1 MPFAD
6 AAVQFR
12 HDCRPALLIV
22 RQVRHARHIWC
33 PASIPPSVPG
43 LSRATRSS
51 LGGTQPQHCETGHV
65 RVVLVTPGF
74 PTSLE
79 DHHKP
84 FLADHARA
92 LAGAGADVTVVC
104 PAHPDA
110 PRRHE
115 VGGVEVRRVRF
126 APASVEARVALGESY
141 RVFSGLSALWVIP
154 MIAKLT
160 LAAARQA
167 RRGSSGSLGSA
178 VSGNHIGT
186 GASNGGSIGDGAVI
200 HGHWWFP
207 CGLVAVAAAG
217 LAGRRRA
224 SVVHIHGSDAA
235 VTTNAVHRW
244 LARRVLRRAAAVVTV
259 SEELRDWA
267 SSLVQRRG
275 GRSPRSR
282 ADGTDGGRP
291 RARSRA
297 LQPLPDIERAG
308 QRSGPALQVVSMPV
322 GVDRLG
328 PATPTP
334 SDGPVVALGRLMAE
348 KGFDVL
354 IEAVALVDATQRP
367 EVVIV
372 GDGPDRS
379 LLEALA
385 LRRGVNATF
394 AGAVAPGEVGEWYRR
409 ARLVC
414 VPSRREGFG
423 MITAEALAAG
433 RPVVATNVGAAPQFI
448 TDGVNGCLVPPDKAE
463 ALSAALTKALQSDFS
478 TSAASSAAAPAPF
491 GPADHAAALLE
502 IYAELSQN

>member
-1 MPFAD
+1 M
-6 AAVQFR
+6 
-12 HDCRPALLIV
+12 
-22 RQVRHARHIWC
+22 
-33 PASIPPSVPG
+33 
-43 LSRATRSS
+43 
-51 LGGTQPQHCETGHV
+51 

-74 PTSLE
+74 PTSLD

-84 FLADHARA
+84 FLADHAQA

-110 PRRHE
+110 PHRHE

-141 RVFSGLSALWVIP
+141 RVFSGPSALWVIP
-154 MIAKLT
+154 MIARLT

-167 RRGSSGSLGSA
+167 RRPSRRSLGPA
-178 VSGNHIGT
+178 VSGSRVDI
-186 GASNGGSIGDGAVI
+186 GASNGKSAGDGAVI

-207 CGLVAVAAAG
+207 CGLVAVAGTA
-217 LAGRRRA
+217 LAGRRTA
-224 SVVHIHGSDAA
+224 SMVHIHGSDAA

-244 LARRVLRRAAAVVTV
+244 LARRVLRNAGAVVTV
-259 SEELRDWA
+259 SGELSDWA
-267 SSLVQRRG
+267 SALAQRRG
-275 GRSPRSR
+275 GRRSR
-282 ADGTDGGRP
+282 SRSAGTGIEQP
-291 RARSRA
+291 RTRSTA
-297 LQPLPDIERAG
+297 LRPLPDFGRTVR
-308 QRSGPALQVVSMPV
+308 RSSPVLRIVSMPV

-334 SDGPVVALGRLMAE
+334 ADGPVVALGRLMAE

-354 IEAVALVDATQRP
+354 IEAVALMDAAQRP

-372 GDGPDRS
+372 GDGPDRA

-385 LRRGVNATF
+385 LRRSVNARF

-433 RPVVATNVGAAPQFI
+433 RPVVATAVGAASSLI
-448 TDGVNGCLVPPDKAE
+448 ADGVNGCLVQPDNAE
-463 ALSAALTKALQSDFS
+463 ALSAALTKALQSDLS
-478 TSAASSAAAPAPF
+478 GSAASSAAAQEPF
-491 GPADHAAALLE
+491 SPEAHAAALLE
-502 IYAELSQN
+502 TYAELRQI

>member
-1 MPFAD
+1 M
-6 AAVQFR
+6 
-12 HDCRPALLIV
+12 
-22 RQVRHARHIWC
+22 
-33 PASIPPSVPG
+33 
-43 LSRATRSS
+43 
-51 LGGTQPQHCETGHV
+51 

-74 PTSLE
+74 PTSLD

-92 LAGAGADVTVVC
+92 LAGGGADVTVVC

-154 MIAKLT
+154 MIVRLT

-167 RRGSSGSLGSA
+167 RRRSG
-178 VSGNHIGT
+178 
-186 GASNGGSIGDGAVI
+186 DEAVI

-207 CGLVAVAAAG
+207 CGLVAVAAAA

-224 SVVHIHGSDAA
+224 SVVHVHGSDAA

-244 LARRVLRRAAAVVTV
+244 LARRVLRRAGAVVTV
-259 SEELRDWA
+259 SEELRGWA
-267 SSLVQRRG
+267 SSLVQQRG
-275 GRSPRSR
+275 GRR
-282 ADGTDGGRP
+282 
-291 RARSRA
+291 
-297 LQPLPDIERAG
+297 
-308 QRSGPALQVVSMPV
+308 QVVSMPV
-322 GVDRLG
+322 SVDRLG
-328 PATPTP
+328 PAAPTP
-334 SDGPVVALGRLMAE
+334 ADGPVVALGRLMAE

-354 IEAVALVDATQRP
+354 IEAVALMDAAKRP

-372 GDGPDRS
+372 GDGPDRT

-385 LRRGVNATF
+385 LRRGVNANF
-394 AGAVAPGEVGEWYRR
+394 AGAVAPGDVGEWYRR

-433 RPVVATNVGAAPQFI
+433 RPVVATAVGAAPSLI
-448 TDGVNGCLVPPDKAE
+448 TDGVNGCLVPPDNAE

-478 TSAASSAAAPAPF
+478 TSAASNAAAPAPF
-491 GPADHAAALLE
+491 GPEAHAAALLE
-502 IYAELSQN
+502 IYANLSQS

>member
-1 MPFAD
+1 M
-6 AAVQFR
+6 
-12 HDCRPALLIV
+12 
-22 RQVRHARHIWC
+22 
-33 PASIPPSVPG
+33 
-43 LSRATRSS
+43 
-51 LGGTQPQHCETGHV
+51 

-74 PTSLE
+74 PTSLD

-92 LAGAGADVTVVC
+92 LAAAGAEVTVVC

-141 RVFSGLSALWVIP
+141 RVFSGLSALWVVP
-154 MIAKLT
+154 MIARLA
-160 LAAARQA
+160 LAAARHA
-167 RRGSSGSLGSA
+167 RRRSG
-178 VSGNHIGT
+178 
-186 GASNGGSIGDGAVI
+186 DEAVI

-207 CGLVAVAAAG
+207 CGLVAVAAAA
-217 LAGRRRA
+217 LAGRRTA

-235 VTTNAVHRW
+235 VTTNTVHRW
-244 LARRVLRRAAAVVTV
+244 LGRRVLRRAAAVVTV

-275 GRSPRSR
+275 GR
-282 ADGTDGGRP
+282 
-291 RARSRA
+291 
-297 LQPLPDIERAG
+297 
-308 QRSGPALQVVSMPV
+308 LQVVSMPV

-328 PATPTP
+328 PVTPTP
-334 SDGPVVALGRLMAE
+334 ADGPVVAVGRLMAE
-348 KGFDVL
+348 KGFDVV
-354 IEAVALVDATQRP
+354 IEAVALMDTAQRP

-379 LLEALA
+379 RLEALA

-448 TDGVNGCLVPPDKAE
+448 TDGVNGCLVPPDNAE
-463 ALSAALTKALQSDFS
+463 ALSAALTKALQSDLS
-478 TSAASSAAAPAPF
+478 TSAASNAAAPAPF
-491 GPADHAAALLE
+491 GPEAHAAALLE